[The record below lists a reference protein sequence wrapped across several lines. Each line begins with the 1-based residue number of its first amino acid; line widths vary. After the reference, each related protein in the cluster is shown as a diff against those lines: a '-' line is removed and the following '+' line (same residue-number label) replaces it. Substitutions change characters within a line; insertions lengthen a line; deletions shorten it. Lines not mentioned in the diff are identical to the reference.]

1 METATQSEW
10 LRAATGGASAVDRE
24 KAIIHGV
31 ILAEEGPFKS
41 EGRGEFDRKAIRQ
54 IVSLAK
60 SKSSGLKSR
69 FAHPNLSDDGIGK
82 FLGRFHDV
90 KSDTVLREAGTD
102 SDGKPLM
109 REVLVA
115 RGDLYLDKTALDEPI
130 GGGKPLGVYVMD
142 LAESDPE
149 AFGTSL
155 VLQTEQEHRLDKQ
168 GRPLKDDAG
177 KELPPLWRPTCLHAS
192 DIVDTGDATNSFLSS
207 STVDGLPDALVRQ
220 GCEMLNQQFNG
231 KPREFVES
239 RLSAFVQRYLNHRY
253 GVEPDTEEPPAPV
266 APSAD
271 GVMLDIYIA
280 TELD

>member
-1 METATQSEW
+1 MATATQNEW
-10 LRAATGGASAVDRE
+10 LRAATAGASAVDRE
-24 KAIIHGV
+24 KGIIHGV

-60 SKSSGLKSR
+60 GKSGGLKSR
-69 FAHPNLSDDGIGK
+69 FAHPTLSDDGLGK

-90 KSDTVLREAGTD
+90 KSDVILREAGQDD
-102 SDGKPLM
+102 SGKPLLK
-109 REVLVA
+109 EVLAA
-115 RGDLYLDKTALDEPI
+115 RGDLYLDKTALEESPN
-130 GGGKPLGVYVMD
+130 GGKPLGLYVMD

-177 KELPPLWRPTCLHAS
+177 KELPPLWRPTLLHAS
-192 DIVDTGDATNSFLSS
+192 DIVDTGDATNSFLAADI
-207 STVDGLPDALVRQ
+207 DGLPDALVRQ
-220 GCEMLNQQFNG
+220 GCEMLNRQFDG
-231 KPREFVES
+231 KPREVVES
-239 RLSAFVQRYLNHRY
+239 RLNAFVNRYLAFRY
-253 GVEPDTEEPPAPV
+253 GDEVDPVTEQASGEPST
-266 APSAD
+266 D
-271 GVMLDIYIA
+271 GVLLDLYIA